1 MKKLFTLF
9 ALLALLLT
17 GCSMAYDD
25 SEIVGRLDELE
36 EDVDKLREEIEA
48 SKVLL
53 NALANNLTITSV
65 SETEEGYIITFSDN
79 SSIIVHHGKDGEQGV
94 QGEKGEQG
102 DKGDKGD
109 KGEQGDK
116 GDKGEDGA
124 DGEDGDNLI
133 ASITI
138 NEDSVTFVLT
148 NGQSVTI
155 ALNGGGSGGDQ
166 EPDDKPSVSDTPLAD
181 IPCAA
186 NEILYTTKYD
196 LPIELGNTQGFG
208 GNLVY
213 NTYENGIGRLTFGN
227 DVTAIP
233 SNAFQGCNF
242 MECIKL
248 PDNIKSVGDYA
259 FKDCTLL
266 KELIFPNKVTTIG
279 QCAFQNCT
287 NLAILSIPE
296 STTTIGY
303 MAISNCLNLEKVT
316 LPKDVTAW
324 GMNMFSGSAGSIY
337 YDGFCYSFGT
347 KTCGTFH
354 GSKFKSVEFA
364 EGTTL
369 VGSYAFYDC
378 TSLVEVTLPS
388 TITQI
393 DSYAFYNS
401 SCTLYCQSSV
411 PPTLGSN
418 VFNSPMKV
426 YVPATAL
433 ENYKNAWSAYSSY
446 LELIPIDV
454 YIYKY
459 TTSDGKPLT
468 LKNWGNS
475 IVSNTYK
482 DGKGVLVVSS
492 SIIPKDAFHNCSSLT
507 SITIPDGI
515 IEIGENAFRDCTSL
529 KSVTIP
535 DSVTEIGGRAFYGCS
550 SLTSI
555 TIPDSVTSIGEY
567 AFSYCSSLTS
577 VTIPDSVTSI
587 GSYAF
592 YDCYIAKDKSINN
605 SSLDAAANN
614 YWGANVYD
622 IIQEDGLCINGT
634 IAVDCKPDATSV
646 TIPDSVT
653 EIGDYA
659 CSGCSSLT
667 SVTIPDSVTEIGEY
681 AFSGCKSLKS
691 FYGKFA
697 SEDGKCLIVD
707 NVLKAFAIGCNLA
720 EYTISDSVTEIGS
733 WAFGD
738 CTSLTSITIPDSVTS
753 IGLYAFSGCTSL
765 TSITIPDS
773 VTEIGGYAFRNCSSL
788 TSVTIPDSVTSIGS
802 YAFRNCSSLT
812 SITIPDSVTKMGAGN
827 INSVFSGCSSLK
839 TFYGKFASSDN
850 RCLIIDGALN
860 SFAPAGLT
868 TYTIP
873 DSVTSIGWAFFGCSS
888 LTSVTI
894 PDSVTWIGSDAFR
907 NCTSLTEVYC
917 MPTTPPSVGGDV
929 FDGNASGRKIYVPTE
944 SVEAYKTTENWS
956 EYAADIV
963 GYDF

>member
-65 SETEEGYIITFSDN
+65 SETEEGYIITFSDD

-94 QGEKGEQG
+94 QGEKGEQ
-102 DKGDKGD
+102 GDKGD

-155 ALNGGGSGGDQ
+155 ALNGEGSGGGQ

-213 NTYENGIGRLTFGN
+213 NTYENGIGKLTFGN

-233 SNAFQGCNF
+233 SNAFQGCNS
-242 MECIKL
+242 MEYIKL

-266 KELIFPNKVTTIG
+266 KELIFPDKVTTIG

-303 MAISNCLNLEKVT
+303 MAISNCLNLERVT
-316 LPKDVTAW
+316 LPKDITAW

-401 SCTLYCQSSV
+401 SCTLYCQSSI

-433 ENYKNAWSAYSSY
+433 KNYKNAWSAYSSY
-446 LELIPIDV
+446 LELIPIDG

-459 TTSDGKPLT
+459 TTSDGQPLT

-475 IVSNTYK
+475 IVSNTYN
-482 DGKGVLVVSS
+482 DGNGVLVVSS
-492 SIIPKDAFHNCSSLT
+492 SIIPEK
-507 SITIPDGI
+507 
-515 IEIGENAFRDCTSL
+515 
-529 KSVTIP
+529 
-535 DSVTEIGGRAFYGCS
+535 AFYGCS

-555 TIPDSVTSIGEY
+555 TIPDSVTEIGSS
-567 AFSYCSSLTS
+567 AFYRCESLTS
-577 VTIPDSVTSI
+577 ITIP
-587 GSYAF
+587 
-592 YDCYIAKDKSINN
+592 
-605 SSLDAAANN
+605 
-614 YWGANVYD
+614 
-622 IIQEDGLCINGT
+622 NGV
-634 IAVDCKPDATSV
+634 I
-646 TIPDSVT
+646 
-653 EIGDYA
+653 EIGY
-659 CSGCSSLT
+659 
-667 SVTIPDSVTEIGEY
+667 
-681 AFSGCKSLKS
+681 
-691 FYGKFA
+691 
-697 SEDGKCLIVD
+697 
-707 NVLKAFAIGCNLA
+707 KAFRG
-720 EYTISDSVTEIGS
+720 
-733 WAFGD
+733 
-738 CTSLTSITIPDSVTS
+738 CTSLISITIPDSVTS
-753 IGLYAFSGCTSL
+753 IGVQAFYGCTSL

-773 VTEIGGYAFRNCSSL
+773 VTEIGSDAF
-788 TSVTIPDSVTSIGS
+788 S
-802 YAFRNCSSLT
+802 YCSSLT
-812 SITIPDSVTKMGAGN
+812 SITIPDSVTSIGSSAFYN
-827 INSVFSGCSSLK
+827 CTSLTSVTIPNSVTEIGTYAFSS
-839 TFYGKFASSDN
+839 
-850 RCLIIDGALN
+850 
-860 SFAPAGLT
+860 
-868 TYTIP
+868 
-873 DSVTSIGWAFFGCSS
+873 CSS

-894 PDSVTWIGSDAFR
+894 PDSVVSIRYYAFR
-907 NCTSLTEVYC
+907 GCTSLTSITIPDSVTSIGERAFYNCTSLTIVTIGNGVTSIGSSAFNYCTSLTSITIPDSVTSIGDHAFQNCSSLTSVTIGKGVKTIRNYAFSYCSSLTSVYC
-917 MPTTPPSVGGDV
+917 KPTTPPNRGSDI
-929 FDGNASGRKIYVPTE
+929 FDDNASGRKIYVPTA
-944 SVEAYKTTENWS
+944 SVEAYKTAENWS

>member
-65 SETEEGYIITFSDN
+65 SETEEGYIITFSDD

-94 QGEKGEQG
+94 QGEKGEQ
-102 DKGDKGD
+102 GDKGD

-155 ALNGGGSGGDQ
+155 ALNGEGSGGGQ

-186 NEILYTTKYD
+186 NEILYTTKDD
-196 LPIELGNTQGFG
+196 LPIELCNTQGFG

-213 NTYENGIGRLTFGN
+213 NTYENGIGKLTFGN

-233 SNAFQGCNF
+233 SNAFQGCNS
-242 MECIKL
+242 MEYIKL

-266 KELIFPNKVTTIG
+266 KELIFPDKVTTIG

-303 MAISNCLNLEKVT
+303 MAISNCLNLERVT
-316 LPKDVTAW
+316 LPKDITAW

-401 SCTLYCQSSV
+401 SCTLYCQSSI

-433 ENYKNAWSAYSSY
+433 KNYKNAWSAYSSY
-446 LELIPIDV
+446 LELIPIDG

-459 TTSDGKPLT
+459 TTSDGQPLT

-475 IVSNTYK
+475 IVSNTYN
-482 DGKGVLVVSS
+482 DGNGVLVVSS
-492 SIIPKDAFHNCSSLT
+492 SIIPEK
-507 SITIPDGI
+507 
-515 IEIGENAFRDCTSL
+515 
-529 KSVTIP
+529 
-535 DSVTEIGGRAFYGCS
+535 AFYGCS

-555 TIPDSVTSIGEY
+555 TIPDSVTEIGSS
-567 AFSYCSSLTS
+567 AFYRCESLTS
-577 VTIPDSVTSI
+577 ITIPNGVIEIGYKAFRGCTSLISITIPDSVTSI
-587 GSYAF
+587 GVQAF
-592 YDCYIAKDKSINN
+592 YGCTSLTSI
-605 SSLDAAANN
+605 
-614 YWGANVYD
+614 
-622 IIQEDGLCINGT
+622 
-634 IAVDCKPDATSV
+634 

-653 EIGDYA
+653 EIGSD
-659 CSGCSSLT
+659 
-667 SVTIPDSVTEIGEY
+667 
-681 AFSGCKSLKS
+681 AFSYCS
-691 FYGKFA
+691 
-697 SEDGKCLIVD
+697 
-707 NVLKAFAIGCNLA
+707 
-720 EYTISDSVTEIGS
+720 
-733 WAFGD
+733 
-738 CTSLTSITIPDSVTS
+738 SLTSITIPDSVTS
-753 IGLYAFSGCTSL
+753 IGSSAFYNCTSLTSVHGKFASEDGKCLIVDSVLNAFAIGCNLSEYTIPDSVTSIGNYAFSGCTSL

-773 VTEIGGYAFRNCSSL
+773 VTSIGNDAFRE
-788 TSVTIPDSVTSIGS
+788 
-802 YAFRNCSSLT
+802 CSSLT
-812 SITIPDSVTKMGAGN
+812 SITIPDSVTSIGSSAFYN
-827 INSVFSGCSSLK
+827 CTSLTSVTIPNSVTEIGTYAFSS
-839 TFYGKFASSDN
+839 
-850 RCLIIDGALN
+850 
-860 SFAPAGLT
+860 
-868 TYTIP
+868 
-873 DSVTSIGWAFFGCSS
+873 CSS

-894 PDSVTWIGSDAFR
+894 PDSVVSIRYYAFR
-907 NCTSLTEVYC
+907 GCTSLTSITIPDSVTSIGERAFYNCTSLTIVTIGNGVTSIGSSAFNYCTSLTSITIPDSVTSIGDHAFQNCSSLTSVTIGKGVKTIRNYAFSYCSSLTSVYC
-917 MPTTPPSVGGDV
+917 KPTTPPNRGSDI
-929 FDGNASGRKIYVPTE
+929 FDDNASGRKIYVPTA
-944 SVEAYKTTENWS
+944 SVEAYKTAENWS